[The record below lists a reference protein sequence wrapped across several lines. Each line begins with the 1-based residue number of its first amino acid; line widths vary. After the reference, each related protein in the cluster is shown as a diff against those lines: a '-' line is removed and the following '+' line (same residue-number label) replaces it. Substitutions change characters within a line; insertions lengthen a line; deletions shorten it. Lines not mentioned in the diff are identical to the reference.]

1 MEPAGRLD
9 AGSQDRLAALE
20 AAASFGAPA
29 EVFDSEGECPG
40 RAREGRHLTWWSGP
54 AVPAGHSGGRG
65 PLARLQDS
73 RHACG
78 GGLSGAGGG
87 RLVRPGTHESPR
99 TGQQVCELPCAL
111 VPPEAEVFQ
120 RKLDETTRLL
130 RELQEAQN
138 ERLSTRPP
146 PNTICLL
153 GPSYRELHLGR
164 RPSGGAPVG
173 TVDAVALAPVPL
185 VPEGAAFQG
194 PELSSF
200 SSSSFQLSR

>member
-1 MEPAGRLD
+1 MSRE
-9 AGSQDRLAALE
+9 GSR
-20 AAASFGAPA
+20 GAPPD
-29 EVFDSEGECPG
+29 VVV
-40 RAREGRHLTWWSGP
+40 RARCPRRTL
-54 AVPAGHSGGRG
+54 RG
-65 PLARLQDS
+65 PGAAGQAAGQQARLRWRSQW
-73 RHACG
+73 G
-78 GGLSGAGGG
+78 GGG